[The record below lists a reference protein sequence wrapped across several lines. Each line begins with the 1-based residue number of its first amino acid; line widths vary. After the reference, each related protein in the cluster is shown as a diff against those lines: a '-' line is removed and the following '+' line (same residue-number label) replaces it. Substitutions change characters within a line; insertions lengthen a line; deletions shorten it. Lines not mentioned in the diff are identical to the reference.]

1 MGDVVHF
8 GAGFS
13 CTFTV
18 HEHPLTK
25 TLAYLTADGQ
35 IDYDTTS
42 ITCDKCENQLGA
54 NVPWYRQVADREE
67 PAGKKDLE
75 DWCEKCFREVTD
87 PRYFVKQVRGT
98 PQGYQ
103 VKPGARSRGNAP
115 KLGGGKGQKQ
125 LARMGNGATNSASRR
140 RGQKRSREVEGE

>member
-1 MGDVVHF
+1 MVHF

-67 PAGKKDLE
+67 PARKKGPRRLVREMLPRSDRSAIF
-75 DWCEKCFREVTD
+75 CEAGEGHSTRLPGETGGAEPRKRTKTGGRER
-87 PRYFVKQVRGT
+87 PKAISENGQ
-98 PQGYQ
+98 
-103 VKPGARSRGNAP
+103 RGN
-115 KLGGGKGQKQ
+115 KLGESETR
-125 LARMGNGATNSASRR
+125 AET
-140 RGQKRSREVEGE
+140 